1 MCLSWSPA
9 SLFSR
14 CVSICS
20 NNAISNA
27 LEPHNLALGGVSPQ
41 FQNTRPYY
49 AVIAWLMA
57 VFNPITVGHAL
68 WIHDLPYLCWGGGS
82 CACWVV
88 HPRALDV
95 WGCGCC
101 STNCIV
107 RYPPSSSSS
116 TVCHNVLLSGLD
128 FF

>member
-57 VFNPITVGHAL
+57 VFNPITVDMLCGFMTCPICVGVEGAVHAGL
-68 WIHDLPYLCWGGGS
+68 FIPEPWMSGGVG
-82 CACWVV
+82 VV
-88 HPRALDV
+88 AQIAL
-95 WGCGCC
+95 
-101 STNCIV
+101 
-107 RYPPSSSSS
+107 
-116 TVCHNVLLSGLD
+116 
-128 FF
+128 